1 VINISQRVHHNNKK
15 QIDTYDIIIKVIIM
29 EIREIETKLQ
39 LLKEKQETIGRFL

>member
-1 VINISQRVHHNNKK
+1 MINISQKEQQNNKK

-29 EIREIETKLQ
+29 EIKEIETKLQ